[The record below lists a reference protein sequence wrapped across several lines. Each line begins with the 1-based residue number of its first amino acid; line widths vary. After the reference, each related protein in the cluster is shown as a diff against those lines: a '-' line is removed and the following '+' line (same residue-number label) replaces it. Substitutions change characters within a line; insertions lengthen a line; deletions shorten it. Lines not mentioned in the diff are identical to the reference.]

1 MSDVKANSKR
11 LNLVIAASAVLIILI
26 IVLITQLNKPDSDNF
41 INQQLRLPVNTLD
54 YSIQN
59 SLQSKLLSAT
69 DEYLFY
75 SNDNNA
81 LFRINKDGSNKIELD
96 KGRISNLNVY
106 KDNLFYSKPKDASK
120 AGNEH
125 ENTTYSI
132 VKQPINGG
140 ENTILTSM
148 ECQRIDSI
156 LVTNDII
163 ICKINIFEATG
174 GLNDQGQPLGKIKSE
189 YKAFSLDGKKS
200 SSFKEENF
208 DAFTYVKYTFTQA
221 ELDSLLEEE
230 YPDVTLLKNYVIGD
244 KQYFAI
250 RNLKSPRYT
259 AVLSINTTDRKPV
272 LINKHT
278 PEVTEGTVISTA
290 ITDFVYSKDNL
301 YYILLE
307 RFRVNNEVQDR
318 MNLYKID
325 TATNTS
331 TLVGNIL

>member
-26 IVLITQLNKPDSDNF
+26 IVLITQLNKPSSDSF
-41 INQQLRLPVNTLD
+41 INQQLSLPVNTLD
-54 YSIQN
+54 YNIQN
-59 SLQSKLLSAT
+59 SLQSKLLGAT

-96 KGRISNLNVY
+96 KGKITNLNVY
-106 KDNLFYSKPKDASK
+106 KDNLFYTKPKDANK

-132 VKQPINGG
+132 IMHPINGG
-140 ENTILTSM
+140 ENTIVTNM

-163 ICKINIFEATG
+163 ICKVNIFEATG
-174 GLNDQGQPLGKIKSE
+174 GLNDQGNPLGKVKSE

-200 SSFKEENF
+200 STLTEENF
-208 DAFTYVKYTFTQA
+208 NTLTYVNNIFSQA
-221 ELDSLLEEE
+221 ELDSLLEAD
-230 YPDVTLLKNYVIGD
+230 YPDVTLLKNYVISD

-250 RNLKSPRYT
+250 RTFKSPHYS
-259 AVLSINTTDRKPV
+259 AVFNINTSDRKPV
-272 LINKHT
+272 LITKHT
-278 PEVTEGTVISTA
+278 PEASEGTVISTA
-290 ITDFVYSKDNL
+290 VLGFAYSKDNL

-307 RFRVNNEVQDR
+307 RVKVNNEVQDK

-325 TATNTS
+325 TTTDTS